1 MSKTIRLG
9 SRPPYPITV
18 VKLFK
23 KPGDVIKSQEP
34 LMQYSFKWTK
44 EVGDNIRKETWNEEQ
59 TTYVSWNS
67 PADGDLKQW
76 LIKEGE
82 VIPRD
87 GPCMVIKEACSHEIQ
102 FQGLCAICG
111 KDMTEVNW
119 AAETRDTDRAPI
131 SMVHDQTNL
140 TVSTVQAQRTE
151 NELQRRLLES
161 RKLSLVVDLD
171 QTIIHACI
179 DPTVGEWQKDPDN
192 PNHDSVKD
200 VKSFQLD
207 DGGPRGAA
215 RGCWYYIKMRPG
227 LERFLRRISELY
239 ELHVYT
245 MGTRAYA
252 QSVAHIVDPDQKLFG
267 NRVIS
272 RDENGNMFSKS
283 LQRLFP
289 VSTNMVVIIDDRADV
304 WPRNRPNLIKVS
316 PYDFFKGIGDINSSF
331 LPRRRDLL
339 PSAAADGAAVNGNGV
354 PPKVNKAAVTE
365 KPSALDELASIAGAD
380 DPAITQRQVEEQ
392 ERTLEKQIKDRPLQ
406 LLQEQLDKEE
416 EEAEKAT
423 TKSEDGSDTPPSS
436 PPHHRHQV
444 LRDGDTELQY
454 LEQHLT
460 RLHKAYYDEY
470 DRKRASHRASS
481 NVDLSSV
488 PDVGRM
494 LEGLKSKALRGT
506 KVVLTGIVPM
516 GVEIA
521 HVDVGQQ
528 LVGFGAGIVTK
539 IGHDVSHLVVNSLR
553 PRTKKVQQAAR
564 IPSIRIVNQDWLAAC
579 FSQWRIVEEGPYLFD
594 VHPDDRP
601 AEGDATI
608 SDADETDDAVKDSDK
623 PPSTPVRGGQ
633 ILRIKAP
640 APRLKLVSASGETK
654 ELDDEDSDDE
664 DDDDGDM
671 EDVEDEDVLPDDIND
686 GQLSPIDGLKTFN
699 WGQVDDELQEF
710 LASGSDDDDD
720 DDDGD
725 EDADTMDTDADET
738 SPSSRKRKFEGGES
752 EDAGDGTDA
761 ETAQDE
767 NTALSNGIGTRDG
780 ASVAKKL
787 RRTKSLR
794 GTSSLRNQYVS
805 DVDGD
810 ADGDS
815 SLLTPQV
822 TGDEEEVSL
831 IKGGLTPS
839 LVEAEASATEAD
851 LDATDLEAEFEA
863 ELMAEFEAAA
873 GGEANGNDGE
883 KG

>member
-9 SRPPYPITV
+9 TRPPYPITV

-23 KPGDVIKSQEP
+23 KSGDAIKSQEP

-44 EVGDNIRKETWNEEQ
+44 EVGDYVRKETWKEEQ
-59 TTYVSWNS
+59 TTIVTWDS

-82 VIPRD
+82 VISRD

-119 AAETRDTDRAPI
+119 AAETRDTERAPI

-151 NELQRRLLES
+151 NDLQQRLLES

-207 DGGPRGAA
+207 DGGPRGVA

-227 LERFLRRISELY
+227 LEQFLRRVSELY

-252 QSVAHIVDPDQKLFG
+252 QSVARIVDPDQKLFG

-331 LPRRRDLL
+331 LPRRQDLL
-339 PSAAADGAAVNGNGV
+339 PSAAADGASVNGNGV
-354 PPKVNKAAVTE
+354 TPKANTAIAAVAE
-365 KPSALDELASIAGAD
+365 KSSALDELASIAGAD
-380 DPAITQRQVEEQ
+380 DPVLDDPVLAQRQVEEQ
-392 ERTLEKQIKDRPLQ
+392 ERTLEKQIIDRPLQ
-406 LLQEQLDKEE
+406 LLQEQLDKED
-416 EEAEKAT
+416 EEADKAT
-423 TKSEDGSDTPPSS
+423 TQSEDGSDTPPSS

-444 LRDGDTELQY
+444 LRDDDTELKY

-470 DRKRASHRASS
+470 DRKRALHRASS

-488 PDVGRM
+488 PDVGRV
-494 LEGLKSKALRGT
+494 LEGLKSKAMRGT

-516 GVEIA
+516 GVDIA
-521 HVDVGQQ
+521 HMDIGQQ
-528 LVGFGAGIVTK
+528 LVGFGAAIVPK
-539 IGHDVSHLVVNSLR
+539 IRRDVSHLVVNSQR

-564 IPSIRIVNQDWLAAC
+564 VPTIRIVNQDWLAAC

-594 VHPDDRP
+594 VHPDDMP
-601 AEGDATI
+601 VEGDAATI
-608 SDADETDDAVKDSDK
+608 SDANETDDAGNKL
-623 PPSTPVRGGQ
+623 PSTPVRERR

-640 APRLKLVSASGETK
+640 VPRLKLVGANGETK
-654 ELDDEDSDDE
+654 ELEDDSDSDDE
-664 DDDDGDM
+664 DDGDI

-720 DDDGD
+720 DDDD
-725 EDADTMDTDADET
+725 EDDADTMDTDADET
-738 SPSSRKRKFEGGES
+738 TPSRKRKFEGEES
-752 EDAGDGTDA
+752 EDTGDGTDA
-761 ETAQDE
+761 ETTQDE
-767 NTALSNGIGTRDG
+767 NTVPSNSSSSRDG
-780 ASVAKKL
+780 TSVAKKL
-787 RRTKSLR
+787 RRTISVADQGWADTLSR
-794 GTSSLRNQYVS
+794 GR
-805 DVDGD
+805 
-810 ADGDS
+810 
-815 SLLTPQV
+815 
-822 TGDEEEVSL
+822 
-831 IKGGLTPS
+831 
-839 LVEAEASATEAD
+839 
-851 LDATDLEAEFEA
+851 
-863 ELMAEFEAAA
+863 
-873 GGEANGNDGE
+873 
-883 KG
+883 